1 MHPSPALTTNLRRRS
16 MKLVK
21 KFVLAVLF
29 VSALAVSVSAG
40 DLETPTFV
48 PQPPARMTSSTN
60 AQDSIELN
68 DGTVD
73 ESNELIYDAWVA
85 LLSLF

>member
-1 MHPSPALTTNLRRRS
+1 

-29 VSALAVSVSAG
+29 VSALTVNVNAG
-40 DLETPTFV
+40 DLATPTFV
-48 PQPPARMTSSTN
+48 PPPPASSTTST
-60 AQDSIELN
+60 AQNSNELS

-73 ESNELIYDAWVA
+73 TSDELIYDAWVA

>member
-29 VSALAVSVSAG
+29 VSALAVNVNAG
-40 DLETPTFV
+40 DLETPTFAS
-48 PQPPARMTSSTN
+48 PKQSTSSTI
-60 AQDSIELN
+60 AQDS

-73 ESNELIYDAWVA
+73 TSNELIYDAWAA

>member
-1 MHPSPALTTNLRRRS
+1 

-21 KFVLAVLF
+21 KFALAVLF
-29 VSALAVSVSAG
+29 VSALAVNVNAG
-40 DLETPTFV
+40 DLETPTYV
-48 PQPPARMTSSTN
+48 PPPPAPERTLSSTDT
-60 AQDSIELN
+60 QDSAELS

-73 ESNELIYDAWVA
+73 TSNELIYDAWAA

>member
-1 MHPSPALTTNLRRRS
+1 

-29 VSALAVSVSAG
+29 VSALAVNVSAG

-48 PQPPARMTSSTN
+48 PPPPAPERMTSSTY
-60 AQDSIELN
+60 AQDSAELS

-73 ESNELIYDAWVA
+73 TSNELIYDAWVA
-85 LLSLF
+85 LTSLF

>member
-1 MHPSPALTTNLRRRS
+1 

-29 VSALAVSVSAG
+29 VSALAVNVNAG

-48 PQPPARMTSSTN
+48 PPPPATERMTTSI
-60 AQDSIELN
+60 AQNSNELSG
-68 DGTVD
+68 GTVD
-73 ESNELIYDAWVA
+73 ASSELIYDAWVA

>member
-1 MHPSPALTTNLRRRS
+1 

-29 VSALAVSVSAG
+29 VSALAVNVNAG

-48 PQPPARMTSSTN
+48 PPPPSTERSTTSI
-60 AQDSIELN
+60 AQDSNELS

-73 ESNELIYDAWVA
+73 VSEELIYDAWMA
-85 LLSLF
+85 LISLF